1 MFSVNNSTREQSD
14 AGIDTAILGV
24 GATEQ
29 CGPYLP
35 LNIDTLVAGYYARA
49 WGEVLGA
56 YVLPTMPFNTSE
68 EHASF
73 KGTVSLSPSTMML
86 VLEEVVDGLRTQG
99 FRKQVLTEG
108 RGGALWV
115 GAFIKHVN
123 RRFADAVV
131 VDAHRGAGP
140 VWEQA
145 LRKSGLAGKGNVHC
159 GALSRALALYLAPG
173 SVKEGAYGTRV
184 PERMEAFADYVGW
197 EKFAPDGSWGR
208 YEPKADDAVATAE
221 VGKILL
227 EHFVKEQGARLKE
240 HLEEAYRLKSI

>member
-1 MFSVNNSTREQSD
+1 MFSVNNSTRDQSD

-86 VLEEVVDGLRTQG
+86 VLEEVVDGLRTQASAS
-99 FRKQVLTEG
+99 RCSPRVVAG
-108 RGGALWV
+108 RYGWGRSSSTSTDASRTWWSTPTGG
-115 GAFIKHVN
+115 G
-123 RRFADAVV
+123 
-131 VDAHRGAGP
+131 
-140 VWEQA
+140 
-145 LRKSGLAGKGNVHC
+145 SGL
-159 GALSRALALYLAPG
+159 RASPAQERPG
-173 SVKEGAYGTRV
+173 G
-184 PERMEAFADYVGW
+184 
-197 EKFAPDGSWGR
+197 
-208 YEPKADDAVATAE
+208 
-221 VGKILL
+221 
-227 EHFVKEQGARLKE
+227 
-240 HLEEAYRLKSI
+240 

>member
-1 MFSVNNSTREQSD
+1 MGKCFARGESVFSVNNSTRDQSD

-99 FRKQVLTEG
+99 FRKQVLTAG

-123 RRFADAVV
+123 RRFADVV
-131 VDAHRGAGP
+131 VDAHRGGG
-140 VWEQA
+140 
-145 LRKSGLAGKGNVHC
+145 SGL
-159 GALSRALALYLAPG
+159 GASPAQERPG
-173 SVKEGAYGTRV
+173 G
-184 PERMEAFADYVGW
+184 
-197 EKFAPDGSWGR
+197 
-208 YEPKADDAVATAE
+208 
-221 VGKILL
+221 
-227 EHFVKEQGARLKE
+227 
-240 HLEEAYRLKSI
+240 